1 MTTSASTPA
10 LTSTKTWIWQGFPI
24 CYQTQGTTG
33 PAVIL
38 VHGFGASW
46 WHWRKNIPVLAQH
59 CRVYALDL
67 IGFGASAKPKPNER
81 IVYTIETW
89 GQQVADFC
97 REVVGEPAFLIAN
110 SIGCIVVMQAAV
122 MLSVAKSCPSKAKLR
137 SELREVFEDTAQ
149 QNFQRQNKRE
159 GNPSFVLVPPEATAV
174 GTASLEEIPVT
185 VNDAEVLGVVLI
197 NCSLRLL
204 HDRKRATL
212 PWHRRF
218 GTPVLQ
224 RVLSV
229 KSIGNFFFN
238 QVAKPRTVRKILLQ
252 AYANSEA
259 VTEELVDIL
268 TSPARDPGA
277 VAVFL
282 AFTSYS
288 SGPLPEDLLPQL
300 PCPAMI
306 LWGAADPWE
315 PIELGRELANF
326 PQVQKFIPLEG
337 VGHCPQDE
345 APEVVNPIIQDWIR
359 KLTQQAQR
367 NAKG

>member
-1 MTTSASTPA
+1 MATSASTST
-10 LTSTKTWIWQGFPI
+10 LTPTKTWIWQGFDI

-59 CRVYALDL
+59 CRVYAIDL
-67 IGFGASAKPKPNER
+67 IGFGASAKPKPGEE
-81 IVYTIETW
+81 VAYTFETW
-89 GQQVADFC
+89 GQQIADFC

-122 MLSVAKSCPSKAKLR
+122 DHPDIA
-137 SELREVFEDTAQ
+137 
-149 QNFQRQNKRE
+149 
-159 GNPSFVLVPPEATAV
+159 
-174 GTASLEEIPVT
+174 
-185 VNDAEVLGVVLI
+185 LGVALL

-212 PWHRRF
+212 PWYRRF
-218 GTPVLQ
+218 GAPLLQ
-224 RVLSV
+224 RLLSV
-229 KSIGNFFFN
+229 KPVGNFFFN
-238 QVAKPRTVRKILLQ
+238 QIAKPPTVRKILLQ

-259 VTEELVDIL
+259 VTEELVDLLI
-268 TSPARDPGA
+268 SPARDPGA

-288 SGPLPEDLLPQL
+288 SGPLPEDLFPQL
-300 PCPAMI
+300 PCPAII
-306 LWGAADPWE
+306 LWGTADPWE
-315 PIELGRELANF
+315 PIELGREFANY

-345 APEVVNPIIQDWIR
+345 APEVVNPILQAWISER
-359 KLTQQAQR
+359 LER
-367 NAKG
+367 L